1 MTHKTTNK
9 PATSLDD
16 FCTAKLATLEAKN
29 ARRILVPTTRQPQA
43 KAQRGEADYIS
54 FSCNDYLG
62 LSHHPET
69 IAAAQTAV
77 QKYGTSAGASR
88 LVTGNVP
95 LFAALEKKLAA
106 LKNTQDS
113 LIFGSGYLA
122 NIGTIPAL
130 VGAGDLVLVDA
141 LAHACIQS
149 GARLSGAQIIHFN
162 HNNMSDLEN
171 HLKTRRADF
180 NNCLIITDGVFSM
193 DGDLAPLPALR
204 RLADAHTAWLM
215 VDDAHGLGVVGGGR
229 GASHA
234 FDPPIHADIQMG
246 TLSKA
251 IGSYGGYICASH
263 AVCELLRN
271 RARPMVFST
280 GLPPASIAASL
291 AALTLIE
298 KDPALCAAP
307 VQKATLFCDAL
318 NLPAPASP
326 IVPVILKTN
335 QAALAAAQSLA
346 EKGFMVV
353 AIRPPSVPENTA
365 RLRIAFNATHKD
377 KDVARLA
384 EAVKIILEQNND

>member
-1 MTHKTTNK
+1 MTNKTTHK
-9 PATSLDD
+9 PAASLDD
-16 FCTAKLATLEAKN
+16 FCTTKLASLEAKN
-29 ARRILVPTTRQPQA
+29 ARRVFVPTTRQPQA
-43 KAQRGEADYIS
+43 KAQRGAAEYIS

-69 IAAAQTAV
+69 IAAAQAAA
-77 QKYGTSAGASR
+77 QEYGTSAGASR
-88 LVTGNVP
+88 LVTGNGP

-113 LIFGSGYLA
+113 LVFGSGYLA

-130 VGAGDLVLVDA
+130 VGAGDLVLIDA

-149 GARLSGAQIIHFN
+149 GARLSGAQIIHFK
-162 HNNMSDLEN
+162 HNDMDDLEN
-171 HLKTRRADF
+171 HLKTRRGDF
-180 NNCLIITDGVFSM
+180 NHCLIITDGVFSM

-204 RLADAHTAWLM
+204 RLADSHAAWLM
-215 VDDAHGLGVVGGGR
+215 VDDAHGLGVVGHGR

-234 FDPPIHADIQMG
+234 FDPPIYADIQMG

-251 IGSYGGYICASH
+251 VGSYGGYICASH

-280 GLPPASIAASL
+280 GLPPASAAAAL
-291 AALTLIE
+291 AALNIIE
-298 KDPALCAAP
+298 TNPALCAAP
-307 VQKATLFCDAL
+307 MQKATLFCDTLA
-318 NLPAPASP
+318 LPAPQSS

-335 QAALAAAQSLA
+335 NAALAAAQSLS

-377 KDVARLA
+377 EDVTRLA
-384 EAVKIILEQNND
+384 EAVKIILEKNNG